1 MQTPCRMRYYLLLF
15 PLLLACEGVS
25 VAPLDPPQYDPD
37 AFESKFLEIELT
49 PGDQQVGISNGIS
62 LTNFQLHVPE
72 DTSSLRPLVVALH
85 WSGDSNAYREY
96 FDCLAVPGLD
106 TLDAFIIA
114 PQDNENDWGTTINLF
129 NVTELRRLALR
140 HWPVDSTRLLVTG
153 YSLGGI
159 GTFNYADNY
168 PELFS
173 AAMPMAG
180 SYRITN
186 PVELPVFFI
195 HGENDE
201 LFPLVGVEQEVQ
213 SVQDLGGQAE
223 LLVVPNLGHGRA
235 CEYVPALREG
245 AAWLLDGVWR

>member
-1 MQTPCRMRYYLLLF
+1 MRHLVFPLFLLLM
-15 PLLLACEGVS
+15 ACNGVG
-25 VAPLDPPQYDPD
+25 VEPINVPQYDPE
-37 AFESKFLEIELT
+37 AFEAKFLEIDLS
-49 PGDQQVGISNGIS
+49 PGDQQIGIPNGIS

-72 DTSSLRPLVVALH
+72 DTSTLRPLIVALH
-85 WSGDSNAYREY
+85 WSGGGNTYKEF

-114 PQDNENDWGTTINLF
+114 PQDNENDWGTTVNLF
-129 NVTELRRLALR
+129 NVTELRQLALR
-140 HWPVDSTRLLVTG
+140 HWPVDPDRLAVMG

-159 GTFNYADNY
+159 GSFNYADNY

-173 AAMPMAG
+173 VAIPMAG

-186 PVELPVFFI
+186 PVEIPLFVI

-201 LFPLVGVEQEVQ
+201 LFPLVGAEQEVQ

-223 LLVVPNLGHGRA
+223 LLVVPNLGHGQA

-245 AAWLLDGVWR
+245 AAWLLDGIWR